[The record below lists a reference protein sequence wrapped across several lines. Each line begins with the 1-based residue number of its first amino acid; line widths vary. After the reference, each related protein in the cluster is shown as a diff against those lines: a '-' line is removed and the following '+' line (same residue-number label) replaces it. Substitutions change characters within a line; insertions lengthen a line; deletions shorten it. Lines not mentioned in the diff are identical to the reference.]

1 MTAWRVN
8 CETQVGNGCPTPAL
22 GCGAVSCF
30 AHFVMLYLVISSPRP
45 EAPSAIRQRQK
56 QFWDWFDSL
65 SEQGTVR
72 HVYARLG
79 RGLVAVME
87 VDAPETLH
95 ALLNQWAE
103 FIPASF
109 EVQSLMS
116 RDHQA
121 QLVRTAAAAAS
132 NAEQS

>member
-1 MTAWRVN
+1 
-8 CETQVGNGCPTPAL
+8 
-22 GCGAVSCF
+22 
-30 AHFVMLYLVISSPRP
+30 MLYLVISSPRP
-45 EAPSAIRQRQK
+45 EAPSSVRQRQK
-56 QFWDWFDSL
+56 QFWDWFDGL
-65 SEQGTVR
+65 TEQGVVR

-109 EVQSLMS
+109 EVQTVLP
-116 RDHQA
+116 RAHQA
-121 QLVRTAAAAAS
+121 QLVRDAAAAVA
-132 NAEQS
+132 NAQTPDQPPHNTEPSSPLR